1 MTNPNADAED
11 VVTCADTAQRFGDDR
26 DDAGR
31 FFDEPLATNQRGR
44 SYSLSVECLHDSIAP
59 PLLTTVSSNRTRSD
73 RVKSTMN
80 RLDKHDLPKR
90 RIAARL
96 RRMGLTVRT
105 VPTAT
110 PYDLLVNRD
119 QRVTLRVAFPGL
131 RRHRVTV
138 AGRTYQYRYRTWH
151 FNFHHHGKL
160 KERYTDYFIC
170 LGINPG
176 QRGKVDT
183 FIIPW
188 DKVTGKTFSLH
199 GGRGP
204 YGGRY
209 AAYRDAWHLLSP
221 SSHRAHSLRRVA

>member
-1 MTNPNADAED
+1 
-11 VVTCADTAQRFGDDR
+11 
-26 DDAGR
+26 
-31 FFDEPLATNQRGR
+31 
-44 SYSLSVECLHDSIAP
+44 
-59 PLLTTVSSNRTRSD
+59 
-73 RVKSTMN
+73 MN
-80 RLDKHDLPKR
+80 RLDKHELPKR

-96 RRMGLTVRT
+96 RRMGLTVRS
-105 VPTAT
+105 VSTAT
-110 PYDLLVNRD
+110 PYDLVVNGD
-119 QRVTLRVAFPGL
+119 QRITLRVAFPGL

-160 KERYTDYFIC
+160 KERYTDFFIC

-183 FIIPW
+183 FVIPW
-188 DKVTGKTFSLH
+188 EKVTGKTFSLH

-209 AAYRDAWHLLSP
+209 AAYRDAWHLLSAHP
-221 SSHRAHSLRRVA
+221 KSSSLRRVA

>member
-1 MTNPNADAED
+1 MTTLPGPIDAAALDAAPLAEDSGHSDADAAASGGLAADSETISTDSDGCIED
-11 VVTCADTAQRFGDDR
+11 PSRSLGPIVT
-26 DDAGR
+26 
-31 FFDEPLATNQRGR
+31 
-44 SYSLSVECLHDSIAP
+44 LSNKTSHAA
-59 PLLTTVSSNRTRSD
+59 
-73 RVKSTMN
+73 VKRAMN

-105 VPTAT
+105 VSSANG
-110 PYDLLVNRD
+110 YDLLVGHDD

-138 AGRTYQYRYRTWH
+138 AGRTYHYRYRTWH

-160 KERYTDYFIC
+160 KERYTDFFIC
-170 LGINPG
+170 LGVNPG
-176 QRGKVDT
+176 KSGKWET
-183 FIIPW
+183 FVIPW

-199 GGRGP
+199 GGRGL

-209 AAYRDAWHLLSP
+209 APYRDAWHLLTP
-221 SSHRAHSLRRVA
+221 SHRASSLRRVA